1 VITIN
6 SSISYNPPPSI
17 KGALLIKK
25 WTKIIRDMN
34 LFPNEE
40 NVMRNKIASW
50 KAYANSLNSEGQ
62 KNEFEEMLNNYCIYA
77 QIIIDAGCESFPSK
91 SLVMNLLFFQYRK
104 IMLWLMNKT
113 ARN

>member
-1 VITIN
+1 
-6 SSISYNPPPSI
+6 
-17 KGALLIKK
+17 
-25 WTKIIRDMN
+25 MN

-50 KAYANSLNSEGQ
+50 KAYGNSLNSEGQ

-77 QIIIDAGCESFPSK
+77 KIIIDAGCESFPSK
-91 SLVMNLLFFQYRK
+91 SLIKNLLFFQYQK

>member
-1 VITIN
+1 
-6 SSISYNPPPSI
+6 
-17 KGALLIKK
+17 
-25 WTKIIRDMN
+25 MN

-50 KAYANSLNSEGQ
+50 KAYGNSLYSEGQ

-77 QIIIDAGCESFPSK
+77 QIIIDDGCESFPSK
-91 SLVMNLLFFQYRK
+91 SLIMNLLFFQYRK

>member
-1 VITIN
+1 
-6 SSISYNPPPSI
+6 
-17 KGALLIKK
+17 
-25 WTKIIRDMN
+25 MN

-62 KNEFEEMLNNYCIYA
+62 KSEFEEMLNNYCIYA
-77 QIIIDAGCESFPSK
+77 QIIINAGCESFPSK
-91 SLVMNLLFFQYRK
+91 PLVINLLFFQYRK

-113 ARN
+113 VRN

>member
-1 VITIN
+1 
-6 SSISYNPPPSI
+6 
-17 KGALLIKK
+17 
-25 WTKIIRDMN
+25 MN

-50 KAYANSLNSEGQ
+50 KAYANSVNSEGQ
-62 KNEFEEMLNNYCIYA
+62 KNEFEEMLNNYCRYA

-91 SLVMNLLFFQYRK
+91 SLVMNLLFFQYRN